1 MSKVIP
7 KITFI
12 VVVLLGFYTQV
23 VKAKAETEIIVSK
36 SHQRMIVHSSE
47 GSYSWPVSTARRGY
61 YTPTGVFYPYS
72 LQPMHYSRKYDNAP
86 MPHSIFFSGGYAIH
100 ATPHTGNLGRPASH
114 GCVRLSPDNAAT
126 LYGIVSRDRGET
138 TIRITN

>member
-1 MSKVIP
+1 MRKLLIAMMLFATP
-7 KITFI
+7 AMAQTDITI
-12 VVVLLGFYTQV
+12 
-23 VKAKAETEIIVSK
+23 SK
-36 SHQRMIVHSSE
+36 SRQRMIVHSSE

-61 YTPTGVFYPYS
+61 YTPTGTFHPYS

-114 GCVRLSPDNAAT
+114 GCVRLSPGNAAT
-126 LYGIVSRDRGET
+126 LYGIVSRDRDDT